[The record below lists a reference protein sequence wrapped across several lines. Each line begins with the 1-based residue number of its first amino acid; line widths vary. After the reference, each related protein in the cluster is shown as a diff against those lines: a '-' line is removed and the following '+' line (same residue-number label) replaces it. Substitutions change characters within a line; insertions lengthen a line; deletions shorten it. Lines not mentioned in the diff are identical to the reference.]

1 MKITNEIMNIVL
13 ADDDEDDR
21 YFFNSALEE
30 IGFELKLT
38 MFKSGRELLSY
49 LHDPENCKPHILF
62 LDLNMPGTSGF
73 DCLEQIRSDVKFKD
87 ISVAIYS
94 TSNAEKDI
102 EETLGNGANI
112 YIHKPNDFETLKNTI
127 KHVLKIN
134 WQYHTSGLNRD
145 SFFLSI

>member
-1 MKITNEIMNIVL
+1 MNIVL

-21 YFFNSALEE
+21 FFFKSALDEMD
-30 IGFELKLT
+30 FNLKLT
-38 MFKSGRELLSY
+38 MLKGGRELLNY
-49 LHDPENCKPHILF
+49 LDEIEVKPHILF
-62 LDLNMPGTSGF
+62 LDLNMPGISGF
-73 DCLEQIRSDVKFKD
+73 ECLEHIRNNPDLKD

-102 EETLGNGANI
+102 EETLSGGANI
-112 YIHKPNDFETLKNTI
+112 YIHKPNDFERLKYII